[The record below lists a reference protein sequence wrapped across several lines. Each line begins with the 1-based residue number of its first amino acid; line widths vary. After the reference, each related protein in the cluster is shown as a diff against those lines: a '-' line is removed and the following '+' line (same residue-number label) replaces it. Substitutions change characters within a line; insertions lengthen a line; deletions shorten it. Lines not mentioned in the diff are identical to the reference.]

1 MSDDGF
7 PVSESSTRLFRFVPD
22 TYTWLFGTSAQQLSL
37 VVGVLAVAVQSLFFV
52 RIPPATGYET
62 SVVTAYPLPFWISF
76 GVSIGAVVVV
86 FLGSTITA
94 STYWRHGFVLLACTY
109 ALFFTLPIAQGYAMY
124 ARGTDDTLYHLAMV
138 KDTIAT
144 GSLPDSL
151 LYPLVHLLLSELTL
165 VGQSLVTLRYL
176 LPFLFMMLFVGSV
189 GLLLQELTDDRR
201 AFPAGLC
208 AATPLILS
216 DLHFQIHPAT
226 MSFILLPIT
235 IAVIE
240 RIRRTESK
248 RHVVLAV
255 TFVLAIVFFHPVT
268 TLFLIALV
276 ASTVLFGHVYK
287 WIARSDV
294 RKLRPLLAVIALCVG
309 VAWYINFGRTQNA
322 IIKVVTGKK
331 SAAAA
336 QVNMASEATLSA
348 IDLLR
353 RFVQLYGAVFIYLS
367 IAGLFS
373 LIILYRISQR
383 RYTYSETYG
392 FYQFAIGFL
401 IAVSFLFTFLSSKNP
416 IRVSR
421 YMIVMAVVLI
431 ALLLYRV
438 TVRTRTGRYRRLV
451 TVLLGG
457 SIVVAAILGAFGTYQ
472 PNRHMTQAE
481 YEGAEFM
488 AEYPDD
494 TLPVR
499 SYDLTRKTY
508 LYVTRGTDL
517 DPYPPAYR
525 DNDPAYWLFPRLG
538 YDNNSTA
545 AQSYGRSYLVTQEYD
560 IEQHTATY
568 FTEAQQRE
576 QFFYGEADVARLH
589 RDPTA
594 HEIYSNGG
602 FRGWYVTSRRAN

>member
-1 MSDDGF
+1 MSDDGL
-7 PVSESSTRLFRFVPD
+7 PISGSSARLFRFVPD
-22 TYTWLFGTSAQQLSL
+22 SYTWLFGISTQQLSL
-37 VVGVLAVAVQSLFFV
+37 VVGILAVAVQCLFFV
-52 RIPPATGYET
+52 RVPPATGYET
-62 SVVTAYPLPFWISF
+62 SVVTAYPLPFWICF
-76 GVSIGAVVVV
+76 GVGIGTAVLV
-86 FLGSTITA
+86 FLGSAVTA
-94 STYWRHGFVLLACTY
+94 SKYWQHGFVLLACNY
-109 ALFFTLPIAQGYAMY
+109 GLFFTLPLARGYTMY

-138 KDTIAT
+138 KETVAT
-144 GSLPDSL
+144 GSLPDVL

-165 VGQSLVTLRYL
+165 VGQSIEALRYL

-201 AFPAGLC
+201 ALPAGLC
-208 AATPLILS
+208 AATPLIFG

-240 RIRRTESK
+240 RIRQTESK

-255 TFVLAIVFFHPVT
+255 TFVLAIVFFHPIT

-276 ASTVLFGHVYK
+276 VSTVLFGHAYN
-287 WIARSDV
+287 WIAQHDD

-309 VAWYINFGRTQNA
+309 VTWYINFGRTQHA
-322 IIKVVTGKK
+322 IIKVVVGEK
-331 SAAAA
+331 SAAAT
-336 QVNMASEATLSA
+336 QVNKASEAALST

-373 LIILYRISQR
+373 LVILYRISQHR
-383 RYTYSETYG
+383 HRYSETYG
-392 FYQFAIGFL
+392 LYQFSIGFL
-401 IAVSFLFTFLSSKNP
+401 IAVTFLLTFLSSKNP

-421 YMIVMAVVLI
+421 YMILMAVVLI

-438 TVRTRTGRYRRLV
+438 TVRTGRYRRLV
-451 TVLLGG
+451 TVLLGS
-457 SIVVAAILGAFGTYQ
+457 SIVVAAILGAFATYQ
-472 PNRHMTQAE
+472 PNKHMTQAE

-488 AEYPDD
+488 AEYPNDA
-494 TLPVR
+494 LPVR

-508 LYVTRGTDL
+508 LYVTRGTDI

-525 DNDPAYWLFPRLG
+525 DTDPAYWLFPRLG

-545 AQSYGRSYLVTQEYD
+545 IQSYGRSYLVTQEYD
-560 IEQHTATY
+560 TEQHTATY

-576 QFFYGEADVARLH
+576 HFFYGEADVARLH